1 MCPEV
6 RVKSLFPLPVE
17 QPHPQTHQQQGPLSS
32 PGPTVPE
39 LLTQTGMRPICK
51 DKMAV
56 FCKPKMQNVFCI
68 HRLRLKPG
76 DKTLE
81 CLTSDL
87 VQKVGKMWSLFL
99 GSTTSFYYRIVP
111 MVPSA
116 VRSHL
121 INQHTFEINMI
132 KIILLNIYIHIYIP
146 DALQKSYIK
155 EIPFGE

>member
-1 MCPEV
+1 
-6 RVKSLFPLPVE
+6 
-17 QPHPQTHQQQGPLSS
+17 
-32 PGPTVPE
+32 
-39 LLTQTGMRPICK
+39 
-51 DKMAV
+51 
-56 FCKPKMQNVFCI
+56 MQNVFCI